1 MPDKSQKQM
10 IYETHQAMFGVGGS
24 EDKGLVGDVRGIA
37 ANVKTQNSRV
47 DKLETKVAKIYGM
60 IAGAALVG
68 GGIGAGIGQLF
79 GG

>member
-1 MPDKSQKQM
+1 MPDKTQKQM

-24 EDKGLVGDVRGIA
+24 EDTGLVGDVKEIKT
-37 ANVKTQNSRV
+37 NVKAQNSRV
-47 DKLETKVAKIYGM
+47 GKLEGKVAKIYGM

-79 GG
+79 G

>member
-1 MPDKSQKQM
+1 MPDKTQKQM

-24 EDKGLVGDVRGIA
+24 DDRGLVGDVREIKG
-37 ANVKTQNSRV
+37 NVKAQNDRV
-47 DKLETKVAKIYGM
+47 GKLEGKVAKIYGM

-79 GG
+79 G